1 MATTPVRFSVY
12 IPARYG
18 STRLP
23 GKLLLP
29 IEGRP
34 IIEWTCRQARASG
47 ASKVVVATDDE
58 RIADAVGGLGVQV
71 RTTAGDYASG
81 TDRIAAAVAANA
93 EPDEALIVNVQGD
106 EPFLPPAVIA
116 QVAQALAN
124 DDQAVMA
131 SVCEPFADPV
141 EVLDPHNVKVVRDH
155 RDRALYFSRAPIP
168 WDRSWEDRRDPEL
181 IQQRLGSFRRHVGI
195 YAYRAL
201 YLRQFVRYAPAPL
214 EHIESLEQLR
224 VLHYG
229 GTIIVPE
236 AIAHAGAGI
245 DTAAD
250 LERARQRR
258 GAAVSVP
265 GR

>member
-1 MATTPVRFSVY
+1 MGAPSVRFSVY
-12 IPARYG
+12 IPARFA

-29 IEGRP
+29 IDGRP
-34 IIEWTCRQARASG
+34 IIEWTCRQALASG

-58 RIADAVGGLGVQV
+58 RIAEVV
-71 RTTAGDYASG
+71 RGSVEVRLTAGEFHSG

-93 EPDEALIVNVQGD
+93 DPDETLIVNVQGD

-116 QVAQALAN
+116 QVAQALA
-124 DDQAVMA
+124 DDGHAVMA
-131 SVCEPFADPV
+131 SVCEPFLDPT
-141 EVLDPHNVKVVRDH
+141 EVLDPHNVKVVRDQ

-181 IQQRLGSFRRHVGI
+181 IRQRLDGFRRHVGL
-195 YAYRAL
+195 YAYRAG
-201 YLRQFVRYAPAPL
+201 YLRQFVRYPQAPL
-214 EHIESLEQLR
+214 ERIELLEQLR

-245 DTAAD
+245 DTAED
-250 LERARQRR
+250 LERARRRR
-258 GAAVSVP
+258 GSGLTAR